1 MSELLEQ
8 IEELKERFIEAQ
20 VDACAQKTGEEVVL
34 DYIRNNIQ
42 KNNSEVDQNNEI
54 ES

>member
-20 VDACAQKTGEEVVL
+20 VDVCAPKTGEEVVL

-42 KNNSEVDQNNEI
+42 KKQ
-54 ES
+54 